1 MDPLLQLHLNEAVQ
15 AFQAGNLLKA
25 EQLLKNYLLHKP
37 KEFDAIHLL
46 AIVYAS
52 QGIHM
57 HAIKSYKKA
66 LKISPNNVS
75 ALSNLG
81 SSLSAIGHGHE
92 ALIVLQMALDI
103 NPVDPDLW
111 YNFAN
116 TLCDLGE
123 HEKALGH
130 YEHAVKLNPM
140 HYQAF
145 NNFGKALF
153 DLKRYSESLIYFD
166 KALEINRDFF
176 ECLINKG
183 EALKNLKHHIEA
195 FDCQKKIIEIYPAYH
210 QVWSNLGVIL
220 NELKRYDEAI
230 AHYDKALN
238 LKSDCAQYWYNKGNT
253 LNELKRYDEAI
264 AHYDKALNL
273 KSDFAICWYNKGNT
287 LNELKRYDEAI
298 AHYDRAIGLEPDN
311 AEALYNRAIVSLT
324 VGKFKEGWEDYEY
337 RDRLKKPTICRKIL
351 FSQAPINLAS
361 LKNKRVLILPE
372 QGLGDTI
379 QFCRYLTLL
388 KYLGAEVS
396 FVSPKP
402 LVNLLRSSLD
412 GVHILEDENNY
423 GEYDHQEFL
432 LSLPKLFRTD
442 INSIPVKNFYLRA
455 DAQKSQTW
463 KNKLANITSPRI
475 GLVWNGGFREGHAD
489 SWEYNERRNIPLKQI
504 ASLRTL
510 RNLNFFSLQKG
521 NPAEL
526 EIATKKSDMW
536 PDINFYNYA
545 SELNDFSDT
554 AALIDNLDL
563 VISVDT
569 STAHLAAALGKPV
582 WLLNRY
588 NSCWRWLNGRTDSPW
603 YPSLKLYNQECFG
616 DWNSV
621 LDKVKSDLYSLSSQS
636 DDT

>member
-238 LKSDCAQYWYNKGNT
+238 LKSDCAQY
-253 LNELKRYDEAI
+253 
-264 AHYDKALNL
+264 
-273 KSDFAICWYNKGNT
+273 WYNKGNT